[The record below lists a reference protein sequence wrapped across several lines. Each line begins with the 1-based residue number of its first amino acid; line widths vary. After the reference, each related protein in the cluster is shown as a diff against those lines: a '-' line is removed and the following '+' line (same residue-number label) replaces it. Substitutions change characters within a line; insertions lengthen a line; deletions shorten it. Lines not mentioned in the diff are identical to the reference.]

1 MDPDVDIVRAFLFL
15 GLVLHKIIWEVLKR
29 KSKRRCFVYQTSRRF
44 GGSALKFIKISLL
57 TFLLFQTLYLDL
69 FPIAERPSILR
80 IIGVVIYSLGL
91 GMAVLARIHLGSN
104 WMDLEDYQVSPNQSL
119 VTKGIYRYV
128 RHPIY
133 GGDVLLLIGL
143 ELALNSWL
151 VLGVVAIMLI
161 VVRQSILEESLLSQR
176 FPTYP
181 SYCSQTK
188 RFIPYLV

>member
-1 MDPDVDIVRAFLFL
+1 MKPDIEALRAVLFF
-15 GLVLHKIIWEVLKR
+15 GLLFHKALWEVLKR
-29 KSKRRCFVYQTSRRF
+29 KGKVRRFADQTSRPIAE
-44 GGSALKFIKISLL
+44 SSLKFIKIALL
-57 TFLLFQTLYLDL
+57 AFLLFQTLYLDL
-69 FPIAERPSILR
+69 FPISERPNILR
-80 IIGVVIYSLGL
+80 AIGIVIYSLGL
-91 GMAVLARIHLGSN
+91 GIAVLGRIHLGAN

-119 VTKGIYRYV
+119 VTNGIYRYA

-151 VLGVVAIMLI
+151 VLGVAAIMLI

-176 FPTYP
+176 FPAYH

-188 RFIPYLV
+188 RFIPFLV